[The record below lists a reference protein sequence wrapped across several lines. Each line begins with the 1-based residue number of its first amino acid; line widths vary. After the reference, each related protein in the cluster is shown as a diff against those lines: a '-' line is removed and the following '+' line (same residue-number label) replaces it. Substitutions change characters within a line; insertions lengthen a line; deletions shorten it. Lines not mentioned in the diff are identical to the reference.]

1 MATTL
6 IRNYL
11 SRHRVEAPR
20 LTLFGRSLLLLT
32 CEILANALCWT
43 AAGVMFGRTKETKS
57 ILGLAMLA
65 WTLGLRH
72 ALDAD
77 HISAIDNATR
87 GFIAM
92 DQLPVTCGLYFSLGH
107 STIVIVVNVAIAI
120 SSNIA
125 SKLDGVGQVGSI
137 IGSAIS
143 GSFLFIVALMNS
155 IILFKLMR
163 RRVSKL
169 NSQQRLRSQAANSD
183 SADNVP
189 YNPKENHML
198 MMRIIGPV
206 VTFVNKPWKMYPVG
220 LLFGLGFDTTSSIA
234 LLAVSALT
242 KTSGGK
248 AIPPS
253 DVVILPFL
261 FTAGMTLVDSLDSV
275 LMLYS
280 YAGFPEH
287 SLRIFEKSRLHQDS
301 IRELTHP
308 GGDEIEIK
316 VDIPVGTE
324 PQSEAEI
331 QITRNAQVK
340 QNAISGLS
348 ILLTLM
354 SIMVALS
361 ISLIEIMALIGDNC
375 TPCQTAA
382 QAEDGGGLA
391 GSWWR
396 GWNVANNNIGYIG
409 AGIVGA
415 FVVLVGGWY
424 AFTWVIKRIRR
435 RRSV

>member
-1 MATTL
+1 MAWRI
-6 IRNYL
+6 IRKA
-11 SRHRVEAPR
+11 HAFQ
-20 LTLFGRSLLLLT
+20 LTLFGRSLFLVT
-32 CEILANALCWT
+32 CELLANALCWT
-43 AAGVMFGRTKETKS
+43 AAGVMFGRTEETES

-92 DQLPVTCGLYFSLGH
+92 GQLPVTCGLYFSLGH

-125 SKLDGVGQVGSI
+125 NKLDGVGQVGGI

-143 GSFLFIVALMNS
+143 GSFLFIIALMNS
-155 IILFKLMR
+155 IILFKLIR
-163 RRVSKL
+163 RRRRRA
-169 NSQQRLRSQAANSD
+169 QTTIEDDAA
-183 SADNVP
+183 P
-189 YNPKENHML
+189 YNPKDNHML
-198 MMRIIGPV
+198 MMKIIGPI

-220 LLFGLGFDTTSSIA
+220 VLFGLGFDTTSSIA
-234 LLAVSALT
+234 LLAISALT
-242 KTSGGK
+242 KSSGGK

-261 FTAGMTLVDSLDSV
+261 FTSGMTLIDSLDSI

-280 YAGFPEH
+280 YTGFPERC
-287 SLRIFEKSRLHQDS
+287 LRIFEEKGLDQGASNPDGVERKANVDS
-301 IRELTHP
+301 
-308 GGDEIEIK
+308 
-316 VDIPVGTE
+316 E
-324 PQSEAEI
+324 PKLEPESEKQVA
-331 QITRNAQVK
+331 RNDQVK

-354 SIMVALS
+354 SIIVAFS

-382 QAEDGGGLA
+382 NAEDGGGIA
-391 GSWWR
+391 GKWWR
-396 GWNVANNNIGYIG
+396 GWDVASDNIGYIG

-415 FVVLVGGWY
+415 FVIVVVVWY
-424 AFTWVIKRIRR
+424 AFRWAVQRSIRCKTTR
-435 RRSV
+435 E

>member
-11 SRHRVEAPR
+11 SRHRVEAFR

-163 RRVSKL
+163 RRVSEL

-287 SLRIFEKSRLHQDS
+287 SLRIFETSRMHRDS
-301 IRELTHP
+301 ISELTHP
-308 GGDEIEIK
+308 DGDQIETK
-316 VDIPVGTE
+316 VDIPVGNE

-331 QITRNAQVK
+331 QITKIAQVK

-361 ISLIEIMALIGDNC
+361 ISLIEIMALIGNNC

-396 GWNVANNNIGYIG
+396 GWNVANNHIGYIG

-424 AFTWVIKRIRR
+424 AFTWVIKRIRQ